1 MNKKDI
7 KEHIDNYKSKRDITK
22 NKIEMQ
28 ENTIFNITN
37 NIDSLNKDIAL
48 LSKYKGASKYL
59 KHLIWY
65 IMILVSIIL
74 LSMIGTSLFAVLSPF
89 LSTVVAA
96 LTLIIPILGGGL
108 IYTHKYPLNKLIDIE
123 VDYGITTE
131 EIPSKITEL
140 KSKVCLLKNQI
151 ENNKNAIE
159 DERRSIS
166 ILDSVIN
173 DLSELLDENISTKN
187 NESVNTSVVKTLI
200 KTKGVN

>member
-22 NKIEMQ
+22 NKIEIH

-187 NESVNTSVVKTLI
+187 NESVNTNVVKTLI